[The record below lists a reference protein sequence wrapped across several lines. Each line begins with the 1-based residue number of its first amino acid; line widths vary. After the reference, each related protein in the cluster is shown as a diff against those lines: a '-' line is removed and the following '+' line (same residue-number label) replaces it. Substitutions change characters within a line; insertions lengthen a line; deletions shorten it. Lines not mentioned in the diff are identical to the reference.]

1 LPTHL
6 ESPSPSPPLIQPKW
20 SSVKIEEVEDVEDE
34 DVEMYSLSS
43 SPPEAGL
50 SQYTPITKGSKKQ
63 S

>member
-50 SQYTPITKGSKKQ
+50 S
-63 S
+63 